1 MSCGSAPPQQ
11 THEVYGELKLVLF
24 CKTAIPKNISTLIRR
39 HIISRIHGS
48 IAAICVR
55 PEAHA
60 PEKARRSMEYRIAPV
75 ICAAA
80 AYTKAPAPTSAKR
93 AMACTV
99 PLWPGSK

>member
-11 THEVYGELKLVLF
+11 THKVYGGLKLVLF
-24 CKTAIPKNISTLIRR
+24 RKTGIPKNISNLIRR
-39 HIISRIHGS
+39 LSRIYGS
-48 IAAICVR
+48 SAAICVR

-60 PEKARRSMEYRIAPV
+60 LEKARRSMEYRIAPV

>member
-11 THEVYGELKLVLF
+11 TDEVYSELKLVLF
-24 CKTAIPKNISTLIRR
+24 CKTAIPKNISTLIPAP
-39 HIISRIHGS
+39 IISRVYGS